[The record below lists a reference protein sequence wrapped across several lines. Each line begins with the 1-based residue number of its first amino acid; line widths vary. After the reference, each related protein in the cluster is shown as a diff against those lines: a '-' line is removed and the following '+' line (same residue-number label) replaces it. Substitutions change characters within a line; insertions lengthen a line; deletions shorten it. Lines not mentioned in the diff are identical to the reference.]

1 MVGTLTKKWDKWYII
16 YNEVD
21 EATGWV
27 SGNELP
33 VHPDDCW
40 LDTCDGN
47 EGSEFEFAVSKVTK
61 EDAAGKRWSE
71 RVAKILGKPDM
82 EQDLWINIY
91 NHAQDKGILTM
102 YDFVIWL
109 KEHYDPPKRK
119 L

>member
-21 EATGWV
+21 DATGWV

-47 EGSEFEFAVSKVTK
+47 EGAEYEFAVDKITK
-61 EDAAGKRWSE
+61 EDASGKRWSE
-71 RVAKILGKPDM
+71 RVAKLIGKPT
-82 EQDLWINIY
+82 EEHDLWICIY
-91 NHAQDKGILTM
+91 NDATDRGITTM
-102 YDFVIWL
+102 TDFVKYL
-109 KEHYDPPKRK
+109 KENYKAPVKVY
-119 L
+119 